1 MDREDFRGSSLG
13 VAMRKHLKDGQEF
26 PDQLEERGYQ
36 AEGECKVTEV

>member
-26 PDQLEERGYQ
+26 PDRLEERGHQ
-36 AEGECKVTEV
+36 AEGECNVKEV